1 MNKKCILVIALG
13 FLALGNLHAQTV
25 VERPLKDGARQDGNA
40 ATLARKQTLA
50 DGEAKLQPV
59 LVKCKDAQGLG
70 ETLSFAGYHAVV
82 ISDSLLTA
90 RVPYADLQK
99 LYDDE
104 RVVYVQ
110 LSRQAAPSLV
120 KVREALGVDKIQS
133 GDGLDTPYTGKGV
146 LIGVIDQ
153 GFEFKHIAF
162 LDKDNK
168 SRVVAVWNRKG
179 YSSGSDSEPTTD
191 IPTSGDGFDSY
202 GHATHVTNIAAGS
215 KIKEND
221 YYGMAPDADIVMVP
235 SEFSEAEVL
244 EDVKYISD
252 LAKQRHQPWVV
263 NMSFGTQLGAH
274 DGTTDFAHSIDGIL
288 ADGKGH
294 QIVIAAGNEGTFV
307 EHAEHAFQ
315 TKDELVRLLVN
326 PGSYGAIIDLWG
338 QAVDG
343 EKHLQVRPFVY
354 QAEKIDYQ
362 TPEFWQECVNADQIA
377 PFNNKQHYQV
387 RLSQNMLQG
396 GRLGLEIVG
405 QPGDEFHAWTNSGYG
420 DFMKGPDDTYVTGDN
435 RYCVDEFGAST
446 RNSIVAAAYVTSNTW
461 TDYKGNEEEDWRGEV
476 GDRADFSSV
485 GPSLAGVPKPTVAA
499 PGSVVISAVS
509 KYGTSFDK
517 SSTDNAQIV
526 KRGLKSYYYQQMS
539 GTSMAT
545 PAITGVI
552 ALWLQANPN
561 LTAQQIL
568 EIIQKTSSHDEFTG
582 DDAWNERWGYGK
594 LDAYEGLKEALRLSD
609 ATGITVVRDSD
620 SPVTID
626 KVGGTWRLLFNDK
639 ESYARV
645 SVATLDGKLVD
656 SRVFRQLERGQEETL
671 SFSHYVPGVYVV
683 TIKTLGNV
691 LTKKLLIQ

>member
-1 MNKKCILVIALG
+1 MNKKSILVIALG
-13 FLALGNLHAQTV
+13 FLAWGNLHAQTV
-25 VERPLKDGARQDGNA
+25 VERPQKDGALHEGNVA
-40 ATLARKQTLA
+40 ALSRKQASAGDA
-50 DGEAKLQPV
+50 DLQPV
-59 LVKCKDAQGLG
+59 LIKCKDAQGLG
-70 ETLSFAGYHAVV
+70 ESLSFEGYHAVV

-99 LYDDE
+99 LYDDD
-104 RVVYVQ
+104 RVAYVQ
-110 LSRQAAPSLV
+110 FSRQAAPSLI
-120 KVREALGVDKIQS
+120 KVRQATGIDKIQS

-162 LDKDNK
+162 LDKNNQ

-179 YSSGSDSEPTTD
+179 YSSGSDSKPTTD

-252 LAKQRHQPWVV
+252 LAKQRHQPWVI

-288 ADGKGH
+288 ADGNGH
-294 QIVIAAGNEGTFV
+294 QIVIAAGNEGAFV
-307 EHAEHAFQ
+307 EHAEHAFSA
-315 TKDELVRLLVN
+315 KDEMVRLLVN
-326 PGSYGAIIDLWG
+326 PSNYGAIIDLWG
-338 QAVDG
+338 QSVDG
-343 EKHLQVRPFVY
+343 EKHLQLRPFIY
-354 QAEKIDYQ
+354 QAGELDYE
-362 TPEFWQECVNADQIA
+362 TPEFWQECIAADQIA
-377 PFNNKQHYQV
+377 PFNNKQHYQLRV
-387 RLSQNMLQG
+387 LQNMLQG
-396 GRLGLEIVG
+396 GKLGLEIVG
-405 QPGDEFHAWTNSGYG
+405 QPGDAFHAWTNSGYG
-420 DFMKGPDDTYVTGDN
+420 DFMKGPDDTYVAGDN
-435 RYCVDEFGAST
+435 RYCVDEFGSST
-446 RNSIVAAAYVTSNTW
+446 RNSVVAAAYVTSNSW
-461 TDYKGNEEEDWRGEV
+461 TDFKGREEEDWRGDI
-476 GDRADFSSV
+476 GDIANFSSV

-517 SSTDNAQIV
+517 SSTDNVQIV
-526 KRGLKSYYYQQMS
+526 KRGLKSFYYQQMS

-545 PAITGVI
+545 PATTGVI

-582 DDAWNERWGYGK
+582 DEAWNEHWGYGK
-594 LDAYEGLKEALRLSD
+594 LNAYEGLKEALRLSD
-609 ATGITVVRDSD
+609 ATGITAVRNSET
-620 SPVTID
+620 PVSID
-626 KVGGTWRLLFNDK
+626 KVCGTWRLLFNDQ
-639 ESYARV
+639 EDYAQV
-645 SVATLDGKLVD
+645 SVVTLDGKVVA
-656 SRVFRQLERGQEETL
+656 SQMFHNLERGQEETL
-671 SFSHYVPGVYVV
+671 SFSHYQPGVYVV
-683 TIKTLGNV
+683 TIKTLGSV

>member
-1 MNKKCILVIALG
+1 MIALG
-13 FLALGNLHAQTV
+13 FMALGNLHAQNV
-25 VERPLKDGARQDGNA
+25 VERPQKSGALLFDKAAAQSRRQVS
-40 ATLARKQTLA
+40 T
-50 DGEAKLQPV
+50 GEDAELQPV
-59 LVKCKDAQGLG
+59 LVKCRDAQDLG
-70 ETLSFAGYHAVV
+70 EKLCFAGYHAVV

-90 RVPYADLQK
+90 RVPYSDLQK

-104 RVVYVQ
+104 RVAYVQ

-153 GFEFKHIAF
+153 GFEYKHIAF
-162 LDKDNK
+162 LDKDNH

-215 KIKEND
+215 KITEND
-221 YYGMAPDADIVMVP
+221 YYGMAPDADIVMIP

-288 ADGKGH
+288 DDGNGH
-294 QIVIAAGNEGTFV
+294 QIVIAAGNEGAFV
-307 EHAEHAFQ
+307 EHAEHAF
-315 TKDELVRLLVN
+315 TKDDEMVRLLVN
-326 PGSYGAIIDLWG
+326 PSTYGAIIDLWG

-343 EKHLQVRPFVY
+343 EKHLHLRPFIY
-354 QAEKIDYQ
+354 QAGEIDYQ
-362 TPEFWQECVNADQIA
+362 TPEFWEECIAADQIA
-377 PFNNKQHYQV
+377 PFNNKQHYQLRV
-387 RLSQNMLQG
+387 LQNMLQG
-396 GRLGLEIVG
+396 GKLGLEIVG
-405 QPGDEFHAWTNSGYG
+405 QSGDEFHAWTNSGYG

-461 TDYKGNEEEDWRGEV
+461 TDFKGREEQDFRGEV
-476 GDRADFSSV
+476 GDIADFSSV
-485 GPSLAGVPKPTVAA
+485 GPSLTGVPKPTVAA
-499 PGSVVISAVS
+499 PGSVVVSAVS

-517 SSTDNAQIV
+517 SSTDNVQIV

-568 EIIQKTSSHDEFTG
+568 EIIQKTSTHDEFTG
-582 DDAWNERWGYGK
+582 DEAWNERWGYGK
-594 LDAYEGLKEALRLSD
+594 LNAYEGLKEALRLAD
-609 ATGITVVRDSD
+609 GTGITMVRNSD
-620 SPVTID
+620 APVSIY
-626 KVGGTWRLLFNDK
+626 KAGSTWRLLFNDK
-639 ESYARV
+639 ESYAQV
-645 SVATLDGKLVD
+645 SVATLDGKVVD
-656 SRVFRQLERGQEETL
+656 SHLFRNLERGQEETL
-671 SFSHYVPGVYVV
+671 SFACHAPGVYVV
-683 TIKTLGNV
+683 TVKTTGSI
-691 LTKKLLIQ
+691 LTNKLLVY